1 MTLWRD
7 IREDLACGLSLLTR
21 LPTGW
26 LRVEGSKWSLGRSVW
41 CWPLTGAGIGA
52 VGGTLYLTLTRLG
65 LPPLLSA
72 IWTVAALLL
81 LTGGLHEDGL
91 ADMADG
97 LGGGRDRPSKLDIM
111 RDSRL
116 GSYGAM
122 ALSLALALRVSGL
135 SCLEGLN
142 AVKCL
147 VASGALSRAAMISA
161 AFILPPARPDG
172 LAKQL
177 ASLNTIRV
185 TFTLLITALMV
196 FLMFPA
202 LTAAMTCLGT
212 TVMAALLMILSSH
225 QLGGHTG
232 DVLGATACLVDCTAL
247 SILITMFQ
255 T

>member
-1 MTLWRD
+1 MTIWRD

-26 LRVEGSKWSLGRSVW
+26 LRVEGSDWSLGRSLW
-41 CWPLTGAGIGA
+41 CWPLTGAGVGA
-52 VGGTLYLTLTRLG
+52 VGGALYLALTHLG

-72 IWTVAALLL
+72 IWTAAALLL

-97 LGGGRDRPSKLDIM
+97 LGGGRDRRRKLDIM

-122 ALSLALALRVSGL
+122 ALILALALRVSAL
-135 SCLEGLN
+135 SFLGGASAMECLI
-142 AVKCL
+142 
-147 VASGALSRAAMISA
+147 ASGALSRASMAGV
-161 AFILPPARPDG
+161 AFFLPPARPDG
-172 LAKQL
+172 LARQL
-177 ASLNTIRV
+177 EDLSAIRV
-185 TFTLLITALMV
+185 TLTLLIAAVPV
-196 FLMFPA
+196 FLAFPP
-202 LTAAMTCLGT
+202 LTAVLTCAGSTGMT
-212 TVMAALLMILSSH
+212 ALLMTLSFR

-247 SILITMFQ
+247 TILIASVPG
-255 T
+255 